1 MKKSKGSIYFRYEF
15 SDETGTPEGAD
26 IFEFSNFAKAQAMA
40 GEILKVAH
48 GDQVAV
54 SLTIGREKPFFKFL
68 DSAGLSRKDAEMEF
82 VNQKAAQAS
91 AKGAKKATKKKA
103 SKKKK

>member
-1 MKKSKGSIYFRYEF
+1 MKKSKESIYFRYEF

-26 IFEFSNFAKAQAMA
+26 IFEFSNFAKAEAMA
-40 GEILKVAH
+40 TEILKVAH

-68 DSAGLSRKDAEMEF
+68 DAAGLSRKDAELEF
-82 VNQKAAQAS
+82 VNQKAAKTA
-91 AKGAKKATKKKA
+91 AKKTTKKKA